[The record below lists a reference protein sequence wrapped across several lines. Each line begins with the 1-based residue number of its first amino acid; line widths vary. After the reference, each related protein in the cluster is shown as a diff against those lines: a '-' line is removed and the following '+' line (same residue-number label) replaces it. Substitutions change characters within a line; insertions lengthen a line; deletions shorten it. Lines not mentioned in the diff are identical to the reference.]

1 MKDVA
6 ELEPNLFNI
15 VNYVDISFFWIRILY
30 FLFVEISKEYL
41 RKILENGDISILRR
55 KFAGIFFL
63 VIIWILK
70 RKRKKKNE
78 KWKMDFILVFY
89 FWELYFRKTGRLLIF
104 LTPWSFRKSL
114 KKNVLWFAFFFFSF
128 KKIRKVFWKGR
139 TFFLKRNILKKGGT
153 ELTSNFSFQQR
164 F

>member
-1 MKDVA
+1 M
-6 ELEPNLFNI
+6 LI
-15 VNYVDISFFWIRILY
+15 
-30 FLFVEISKEYL
+30 FLFFELGFYIFCSLKF
-41 RKILENGDISILRR
+41 RKNIWEKSLKMAIFSILRR